1 MKNKTITLLA
11 AAALAS
17 CTATI
22 PATGP
27 NPLDTP
33 GHPPTAREI
42 QAGHLGNI
50 TGDPTRKLR

>member
-1 MKNKTITLLA
+1 MKTLALILA

-33 GHPPTAREI
+33 GAQPTAPEI
-42 QAGHLGNI
+42 RAGHMEKI
-50 TGDPTRKLR
+50 TGNPTHHLR